1 MNQTALVLLDVQVKM
16 FAPEA
21 IVHASERVLAAIETL
36 ISAARAN
43 SSAVVYVQHNGGP
56 DAPDT
61 PGSAGWQLHPVCKL
75 QAGDLVLQKETP
87 NAFLHTDL
95 AEMLRQREIKHVVL
109 AGFQTELS
117 IDTTCRAAWSRGFRV
132 TLAADAHSTFDGEI
146 LKAAQIVAHH
156 NSVLRNFARVYSS
169 YNITF

>member
-1 MNQTALVLLDVQVKM
+1 MTQTALVLLDVQVNL

-21 IVHASERVLAAIETL
+21 TVHASERVLAAIETL
-36 ISAARAN
+36 INAARAN
-43 SSAVVYVQHNGGP
+43 NAAVVYVQHNGGP
-56 DAPDT
+56 DDPDA
-61 PGSAGWQLHPVCKL
+61 PGSPGWQLHEVCTL

-95 AEMLRQREIKHVVL
+95 AEMLRQREIKQLVL
-109 AGFQTELS
+109 AGFQTELC

-132 TLAADAHSTFDGEI
+132 SLAADAHSTFDGET
-146 LKAAQIVAHH
+146 LKAAQIIAHH

-169 YNITF
+169 YNIKF